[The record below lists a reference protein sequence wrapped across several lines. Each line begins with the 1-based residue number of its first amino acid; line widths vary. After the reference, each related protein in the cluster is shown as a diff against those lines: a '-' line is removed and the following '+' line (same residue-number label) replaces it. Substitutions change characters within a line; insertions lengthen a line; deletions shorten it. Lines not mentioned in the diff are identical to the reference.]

1 MELRR
6 QKVYSRYE
14 IGLIM
19 YFWTMVGFLPMVL
32 IVSYMLDLH
41 LKYNPNYIILT
52 ILGVNFLLCLIG
64 GLILFLQKNKLKRQV
79 KTHYRAEY
87 IYIVFVSGFSI
98 LGSVVLFDYLN
109 GNRDYIANILVFLS
123 AVVFVLLAFFGR
135 KYFKLN
141 YISRK

>member
-1 MELRR
+1 
-6 QKVYSRYE
+6 
-14 IGLIM
+14 
-19 YFWTMVGFLPMVL
+19 
-32 IVSYMLDLH
+32 
-41 LKYNPNYIILT
+41 
-52 ILGVNFLLCLIG
+52 LGVNFLLCLIG